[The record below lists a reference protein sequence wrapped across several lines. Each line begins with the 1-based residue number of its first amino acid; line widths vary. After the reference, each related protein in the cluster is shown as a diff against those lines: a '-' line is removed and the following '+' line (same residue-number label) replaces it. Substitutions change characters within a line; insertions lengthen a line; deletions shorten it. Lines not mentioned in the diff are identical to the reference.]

1 LGFAGE
7 FLESS
12 DIRLRSEIQDGIPAI
27 PLTSK
32 VRHALYLA
40 TREAFH
46 NAVRHGHPTQITM
59 RISIHAG
66 ILSIVIEDNG
76 SGFDPSA
83 TARGHGL
90 SNMRTRLEEIG
101 GKAQFTSTPGFGTTI
116 TFTFPIPKNSA
127 S

>member
-1 LGFAGE
+1 
-7 FLESS
+7 
-12 DIRLRSEIQDGIPAI
+12 
-27 PLTSK
+27 
-32 VRHALYLA
+32 
-40 TREAFH
+40 
-46 NAVRHGHPTQITM
+46 M
-59 RISIHAG
+59 RISINAG

-76 SGFDPSA
+76 AGFDPSA
-83 TARGHGL
+83 TARGLGL